1 MQEKNNPELEI
12 LGTHQAALTDSFE
25 TIKTAQPQ
33 RIDPPKSGP
42 GVYDERRINEKK
54 S

>member
-1 MQEKNNPELEI
+1 MKEKNNPELEI

-25 TIKTAQPQ
+25 TIETAQPQ
-33 RIDPPKSGP
+33 HIDPPKTGP
-42 GVYDERRINEKK
+42 GVYDGRRINEEK